1 MRFKSRFVITLAV
14 IMAVKGEPSPLPLS
28 VDWGATAA
36 PVPTSNGKSS
46 LPGGKETIS
55 PIDASKY
62 AVKSLPDAQPIPRS
76 WAGRMSVPGA
86 APGNEM
92 FFWLFEPED
101 KAYNDNLLIWLNGGP
116 GCSSMIGAF
125 AENGP
130 LMFLKNMSKLE
141 RNPYSWTKLG
151 HVLYID
157 QPVGTGLS
165 LSSDP
170 TPATNNESVTEL
182 FYSWIKQFYEVFPHL
197 LRKRTHLMGE
207 SYAGIYIP
215 YFADRILKHKDQL
228 SINLSSVVI
237 GNGAIGNNIAMSDVA
252 AGAYLKE
259 KARDLE
265 LPGDILGAFS
275 QADHIC
281 GFDSILKKAA
291 QYPSQGHFYLPSCL
305 TNPSGFTTDENCNM
319 KPKDSRAVLSS
330 ILNSTCYG
338 QCATYS
344 TAQNYIETARETK
357 CFSRY
362 NIKYNCNTPNPLVPL
377 TEYLNRADVQAA
389 LNVLPSKSGT
399 SHRFETCNQTI
410 IDSLL
415 SPSIQPTPP
424 TESILPSILATYK
437 IPIHIYQGQLD
448 TVINHIA
455 VELVLQNMT
464 WNGKQGLQSR
474 PSIPF
479 GTYFNINKGESKVT
493 LNGSEAGVWAYERGL
508 SYHLFREAGHGVPRD
523 QPEEM
528 WHYVKNVVVGRW
540 SGGFRE

>member
-46 LPGGKETIS
+46 LPSGKETIS

-130 LMFLKNMSKLE
+130 LMFLKDMSKLE

-157 QPVGTGLS
+157 QPLGRHKSISKPPG
-165 LSSDP
+165 
-170 TPATNNESVTEL
+170 
-182 FYSWIKQFYEVFPHL
+182 KQNA
-197 LRKRTHLMGE
+197 
-207 SYAGIYIP
+207 SA
-215 YFADRILKHKDQL
+215 
-228 SINLSSVVI
+228 
-237 GNGAIGNNIAMSDVA
+237 
-252 AGAYLKE
+252 
-259 KARDLE
+259 
-265 LPGDILGAFS
+265 
-275 QADHIC
+275 
-281 GFDSILKKAA
+281 
-291 QYPSQGHFYLPSCL
+291 
-305 TNPSGFTTDENCNM
+305 
-319 KPKDSRAVLSS
+319 
-330 ILNSTCYG
+330 
-338 QCATYS
+338 
-344 TAQNYIETARETK
+344 
-357 CFSRY
+357 
-362 NIKYNCNTPNPLVPL
+362 VPL

-399 SHRFETCNQTI
+399 PHRFETCNQTI

-448 TVINHIA
+448 MVINHIA

-479 GTYFNINKGESKVT
+479 GTYFDINKGESKVT

-540 SGGFRE
+540 SGRFRE